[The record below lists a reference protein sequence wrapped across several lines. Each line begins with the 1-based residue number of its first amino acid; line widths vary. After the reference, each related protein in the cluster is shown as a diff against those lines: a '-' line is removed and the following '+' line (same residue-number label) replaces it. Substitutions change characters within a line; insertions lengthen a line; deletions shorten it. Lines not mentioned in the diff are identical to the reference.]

1 MKRPSGSALAQHWD
15 LDPNITLLNHGSF
28 GATPRVVRQAAASFT
43 TQMEAEPVRFFVTE
57 LEPLLDRA
65 REVMANFVRCDAD
78 DFAFVA
84 NASTG
89 VSTVTRSLRL
99 QPGDELLTTAHEYNA
114 CNNALQQAAARS
126 GAKIVSVR
134 WPFPAKNEHELT
146 EAVLAGITPKTKLL
160 LLSHITSVSAT
171 VMPVGQI
178 IAAAQARGVDV
189 LLDSAHGPGSVEMN
203 LQAWKPAYATG
214 NFHKWVCA
222 PKGSG
227 FLYVRPDKQ
236 AEIQPLTISHGMNAT
251 RTDRSRFRL
260 EFDYQG
266 TQDPAA
272 WLATPAAVDFVPR
285 LLGDAGLESGGWENV
300 RRANHDLAQ
309 RGAAIVGEAL
319 GTLPALPATLCASM
333 AMVPI
338 PAHAA
343 ALDAR
348 LRLRPTRYADA
359 LQDVL
364 LSRYGIQV
372 PILRM
377 PEQEGMTLETD
388 RYVRVSGQMYNSEEQ
403 YAYLGWALAR
413 ELEAE
418 RRG

>member
-1 MKRPSGSALAQHWD
+1 MG
-15 LDPNITLLNHGSF
+15 
-28 GATPRVVRQAAASFT
+28 
-43 TQMEAEPVRFFVTE
+43 FFVTE

-65 REVMANFVRCDAD
+65 REMMAKFVGCDAE
-78 DFAFVA
+78 DFAFVD

-99 QPGDELLTTAHEYNA
+99 DLGDELLTTAHEYNA
-114 CNNALQQAAARS
+114 CNNALRQAAERS
-126 GAKIVSVR
+126 GAKVVTVR
-134 WPFPAKNEHELT
+134 TPFPAQTGDELA
-146 EAVLAGITPKTKLL
+146 EAVLAGITDRTKLL

-171 VMPVGQI
+171 IMPVARI
-178 IAAAQARGVDV
+178 ISAAQARGVDV

-203 LQAWKPAYATG
+203 LRQWKPAYATG

-222 PKGSG
+222 PKGSA

-236 AEIQPLTISHGMNAT
+236 AGMQPLTISHGMNAT

-285 LLGDAGLESGGWENV
+285 LLGDADSGGGGWESV
-300 RRANHDLAQ
+300 RLANHDLAQ

-319 GTLPALPATLCASM
+319 GTAPALPDGLCASM

-343 ALDAR
+343 EVDAR
-348 LRLRPTRYADA
+348 LRARPTRYADA

-364 LSRYGIQV
+364 LSKYGIQV

-377 PEQEGMTLETD
+377 PVQEGISLETD
-388 RYVRVSGQMYNSEEQ
+388 RYVRVSGQLYNSEQQ
-403 YAYLGWALAR
+403 YAYLAWALGR

-418 RRG
+418 QMG